1 MPKHTTGLAAGLA
14 LLVTALLAGPVQAA
28 DSAGTQRVL
37 PGLKPDLV
45 AHYDFGHPVPG
56 APAEEQDQGFS
67 GTDIQLVGGGPA
79 MRVPDAAHP
88 GAGNALQTAQIN
100 PGAAGNDDW
109 KAGLY
114 APGGV
119 PTLNAF
125 NAAKGT
131 TVMGWFKMTGDNPAP
146 DSNTPDPD
154 DRYGA
159 IGLTGVL
166 AGNSDGHGVRALLE
180 LIEVEGELR
189 VVALGRRLDDGASQ
203 TFAAAA
209 DWRSVLPQDEWVHL
223 AATFDYSDGSM
234 ALFRNGERLDGF
246 YATPG
251 DPWEVEGPGDH
262 RASPTDP
269 AGIKI
274 GGSFPQNTRERNP
287 CNCRMDDL
295 MFLDRAVSAAEVR
308 QQHRMMTSQQP

>member
-1 MPKHTTGLAAGLA
+1 MPNHPTALAAGLT
-14 LLVTALLAGPVQAA
+14 LLVTALLAGPVQA
-28 DSAGTQRVL
+28 DDGAGPQRVL
-37 PGLKPDLV
+37 PGLRKNLV

-56 APAEEQDQGFS
+56 SPAEEQDRGRS
-67 GTDIQLVGGGPA
+67 GTDIQLIGGGPA
-79 MRVPDAAHP
+79 MRVPDAAFP
-88 GAGNALQTAQIN
+88 GAGPALQAAQIN
-100 PGAAGNDDW
+100 PGTAGNDDW

-114 APGGV
+114 AAAGV
-119 PTLNAF
+119 PTLHAF
-125 NAAKGT
+125 NGAKGA

-159 IGLTGVL
+159 IGLIGVL

-180 LIEVEGELR
+180 LIEVKGELR

-203 TFAAAA
+203 TFAASA
-209 DWRSVLPQDEWVHL
+209 DWRSVLPQGEWVHL
-223 AATFDYSDGSM
+223 AATFDYDDGSM
-234 ALFRNGERLDGF
+234 ALFRNGKRLDGF
-246 YATPG
+246 YAVDG
-251 DPWEVEGPGDH
+251 DPWGVEGPGEH

-274 GGSFPQNTRERNP
+274 GGSFPQNNRERNP
-287 CNCRMDDL
+287 CNCRMDSL

-308 QQHRMMTSQQP
+308 QQHRMMTSTRP